1 VTKPKGY
8 LQINHAWKNKRMKKK
23 KAKTGIKRRERWLF
37 HKSV

>member
-23 KAKTGIKRRERWLF
+23 TSENWNQKKREMAF
-37 HKSV
+37 S